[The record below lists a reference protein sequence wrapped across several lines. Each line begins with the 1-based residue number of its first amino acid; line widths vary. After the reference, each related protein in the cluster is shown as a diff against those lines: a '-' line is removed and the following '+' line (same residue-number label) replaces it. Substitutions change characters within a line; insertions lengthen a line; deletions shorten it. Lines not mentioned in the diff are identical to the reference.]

1 MHPPIFIGSGS
12 NNNKTRAVNSFP
24 IISTFNNFETCS
36 IKNIWK
42 MNGGGTF
49 FDKPI
54 ELAFQEI
61 QNHIDT
67 KKMVRFNF
75 YTDG

>member
-1 MHPPIFIGSGS
+1 LP
-12 NNNKTRAVNSFP
+12 
-24 IISTFNNFETCS
+24 E
-36 IKNIWK
+36 NIWK